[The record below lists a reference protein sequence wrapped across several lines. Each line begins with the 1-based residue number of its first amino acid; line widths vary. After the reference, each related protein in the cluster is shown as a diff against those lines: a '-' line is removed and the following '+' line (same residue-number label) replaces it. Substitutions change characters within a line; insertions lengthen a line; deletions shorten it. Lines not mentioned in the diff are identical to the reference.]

1 MMNILATS
9 IARAGG
15 IEVPAGC
22 RIVPAPKPVADHSAV
37 LLSACARGAAALAAL
52 FDRGAR
58 RLAAHRV
65 ENRSY

>member
-1 MMNILATS
+1 MLNILATS

-22 RIVPAPKPVADHSAV
+22 RIVPAPKPATDHSAA
-37 LLSACARGAAALAAL
+37 LLSACARGAAALTAV

-58 RLAAHRV
+58 RLAARRV
-65 ENRSY
+65 ETRSC